1 MFFFPKKSY
10 TFVLLRD
17 LKNLKSFDKTA
28 LENFIFIRKKDDCH
42 HFSAAASNFHLNHT
56 LMIQHEQIFITFKFP
71 FNTLKQV
78 IIYNLFLE

>member
-28 LENFIFIRKKDDCH
+28 LENFIFIRKKDAIT
-42 HFSAAASNFHLNHT
+42 FRQQL
-56 LMIQHEQIFITFKFP
+56 QIFIWI
-71 FNTLKQV
+71 TL
-78 IIYNLFLE
+78 